1 MKLVRRHRNVPALE
15 ARKEATAGAATEPLS
30 APDVV
35 AIPLRQHIGETC
47 EPTVRAGDRVRIGD
61 LIGESP
67 AVVSANVHASVSG
80 RVRDV
85 GACPHP
91 LGGDIGAVVIEND
104 GNDEWTDLYVVPDP
118 EGAGSDALRAA
129 IRRAGVSGMAGAGFP
144 AAVKL
149 DPPAG
154 SVIDTVIINAME
166 GEPYLSA
173 DHRTALEHADAVVDG
188 ARWIMR
194 IVGAP
199 YTVIAVES
207 DKTDAATA
215 LERAAEAAGVSS
227 VLEVRLMPRDY
238 AAGAEKILVQSILGR
253 EIPGGGFPH
262 DVGVV
267 SQNVSTAV
275 AISQAIRLGRPLTE
289 RVITV
294 AGEGVQRPGN
304 YLVRIGTSF
313 DHVLEQVGTI
323 GDIDRVIMGGPMM
336 GIAQGDLSVPVIKP
350 TTGILALSSTE
361 SRRVPE
367 VACIHCAWC
376 VEVCPI
382 GLMPFFLV
390 DVIRSGEPLTAEASH
405 LFDCF
410 ECGLCDYVCPSNI
423 PLVEVIRSGK
433 STISESRR

>member
-1 MKLVRRHRNVPALE
+1 MKLLRRHRHVPALE
-15 ARKEATAGAATEPLS
+15 ARKEATAGAATQPLP

-35 AIPLRQHIGETC
+35 AISLRQHIGKTC
-47 EPTVRAGDRVRIGD
+47 EPTVHAGDRARIGD
-61 LIGESP
+61 LIGESS

-85 GACPHP
+85 GAYPHP
-91 LGGDIGAVVIEND
+91 LGSDVDAVVIEND
-104 GNDEWTDLYVVPDP
+104 GDDEWADLYVVPDP
-118 EGAGSDALRAA
+118 EGAGPDALRAA
-129 IRRAGVSGMAGAGFP
+129 VRRAGVAGMAGAGFP
-144 AAVKL
+144 GAVKL
-149 DPPAG
+149 DPPPG
-154 SVIDTVIINAME
+154 SDIDTVIINAME

-173 DHRTALEHADAVVDG
+173 DHLMALEHADAVVDG

-194 IVGAP
+194 IVDAP
-199 YTVIAVES
+199 HIVIAVES
-207 DKTDAATA
+207 DKADAATA

-227 VLEVRLMPRDY
+227 VLEVQLLSRDY

-253 EIPGGGFPH
+253 EIRGGGFPF

-267 SQNVSTAV
+267 SQNVSSTV

-313 DHVLEQVGTI
+313 DHILEQVGTT
-323 GDIDRVIMGGPMM
+323 GDVDRVIMGGPMM

-361 SRRVPE
+361 SRRGAE

-390 DVIRSGEPLTAEASH
+390 DMIRFGEPLTAEASH

-433 STISESRR
+433 STISETRR